1 MAEESGGDDVG
12 GEGAA
17 RPKPP
22 RVLLRVLAGVAL
34 AAALFWALRGLD
46 VRTLW
51 ATLAGARLGWLAV
64 GVVLN
69 LGAVCFQAGRWL
81 ALVRPLA
88 PAATLGS
95 AFKAMVVGSAVSAV
109 VPARAGDLAR
119 MQWFA
124 RRTGLPRAS
133 IAGSIV
139 LDYVVNAVGLLLGL
153 AVLPYFLPVP
163 AWIRRSIGGLLVA
176 FVAVVTLILVVRPS
190 ADAAPPS
197 RGEGGLGRVRKAL
210 ARVRL
215 GLAATNHP
223 RALAGSILSSLG
235 SWTLE
240 VYVIAA
246 AMKAL
251 GIVAPIST
259 AVVVLM
265 AVNLALAIPG
275 PPGNIGTL
283 ELGATVALVG
293 FGVAKEKALAL
304 GLVYHLLQLV
314 PIGLL
319 AMLFVGRAGRSEI
332 RLTGAPGGG

>member
-1 MAEESGGDDVG
+1 MAEESGVDQSG

-17 RPKPP
+17 PP
-22 RVLLRVLAGVAL
+22 APRRVLLHVL
-34 AAALFWALRGLD
+34 AAAALAGALFFALRGLD
-46 VRTLW
+46 PRSLW
-51 ATLAGARLGWLAV
+51 ATLAGARPGWLAV

-69 LGAVCFQAGRWL
+69 LVAVCFQAGRWL

-95 AFKAMVVGSAVSAV
+95 AFKAMVVGSTVSAV

-176 FVAVVTLILVVRPS
+176 FAAAVTLILVVRPS
-190 ADAAPPS
+190 AEVAPPS
-197 RGEGGLGRVRKAL
+197 RWGGGLGRVRKAL
-210 ARVRL
+210 ARMRL
-215 GLAATNHP
+215 GLTATNHP
-223 RALAGSILSSLG
+223 RALALSILASLG
-235 SWTLE
+235 SWAFE

-251 GIVAPIST
+251 RIDAPVST
-259 AVVVLM
+259 AAVVLM

-283 ELGATVALVG
+283 ELGATLALVW

-304 GLVYHLLQLV
+304 GVVYHLLQIV
-314 PIGLL
+314 PISLL
-319 AMLFVGRAGRSEI
+319 GILFVGRAGK
-332 RLTGAPGGG
+332 GGYG

>member
-1 MAEESGGDDVG
+1 
-12 GEGAA
+12 
-17 RPKPP
+17 
-22 RVLLRVLAGVAL
+22 
-34 AAALFWALRGLD
+34 
-46 VRTLW
+46 
-51 ATLAGARLGWLAV
+51 
-64 GVVLN
+64 
-69 LGAVCFQAGRWL
+69 
-81 ALVRPLA
+81 
-88 PAATLGS
+88 
-95 AFKAMVVGSAVSAV
+95 
-109 VPARAGDLAR
+109 
-119 MQWFA
+119 
-124 RRTGLPRAS
+124 
-133 IAGSIV
+133 
-139 LDYVVNAVGLLLGL
+139 
-153 AVLPYFLPVP
+153 
-163 AWIRRSIGGLLVA
+163 
-176 FVAVVTLILVVRPS
+176 
-190 ADAAPPS
+190 
-197 RGEGGLGRVRKAL
+197 
-210 ARVRL
+210 VRL